1 MSRGRAMAGHARFV
15 WGMGDPN
22 AGIVGSFF
30 ASKLEKC
37 LTAYFGDAPLKASD
51 LKRRRIAL
59 RVQSCGLAAPLGSLA
74 CSTAATDSTARS
86 ARLRAS

>member
-37 LTAYFGDAPLKASD
+37 LTAYFGDAFIRQHYKTTPQN
-51 LKRRRIAL
+51 
-59 RVQSCGLAAPLGSLA
+59 RVILTVKTLVHS
-74 CSTAATDSTARS
+74 
-86 ARLRAS
+86 